1 MTVPA
6 RVSQQNPRALTPLA
20 QSIARLAATSEIRFG
35 TPPSPDWTICSD
47 LLANP
52 ARFDLWR
59 KDLGEWLAENY
70 GESDDRA
77 TAGYI
82 MGWYLHVP
90 GTIAGLLFH
99 TARRVPSLKPSDIA
113 FRLNAEGRP
122 HPDGISVLCDEFA
135 CLPDDPASNHPAATV
150 VPNEAALASL
160 LRARYAGH
168 AAQFVASFGQ
178 VVRFGR
184 RTLWAAATDMLEY
197 GAWAAGRVCGD
208 ENGGVTDAALILPE
222 KLEPFVSASTLHL
235 SDEGWKRKRNSC
247 CFHYVL
253 PDAEPCTACPR
264 TCS

>member
-1 MTVPA
+1 LTVPA

-20 QSIARLAATSEIRFG
+20 ESIARLEAGAEIRFG
-35 TPPSPDWTICSD
+35 TPSPDWTTCSD
-47 LLANP
+47 LLAEP

-59 KDLGEWLAENY
+59 KDLAEWMVEQY

-82 MGWYLHVP
+82 MGWYLHIP

-99 TARRVPSLKPSDIA
+99 TARRVPTLKPADIA
-113 FRLNAEGRP
+113 FRTNADGRP
-122 HPDGISVLCDEFA
+122 HPDGISVLSDEFA

-150 VPNEAALASL
+150 VANEAALAAL
-160 LRARYAGH
+160 LRARYAAH

-222 KLEPFVSASTLHL
+222 KLDPFVSASTLHL
-235 SDEGWKRKRNSC
+235 TTEGWKRKRNSC

-253 PDAEPCTACPR
+253 PEAEPCTACPR

>member
-6 RVSQQNPRALTPLA
+6 RVSQKNPRALTPLA
-20 QSIARLAATSEIRFG
+20 ESIARLDVGTDISFG
-35 TPPSPDWTICSD
+35 PPPSDWTICSD
-47 LLANP
+47 LLSEP
-52 ARFDLWR
+52 TKFDLWR
-59 KDLGEWLAENY
+59 KDLAEWLVEQY

-82 MGWYLHVP
+82 MGWYLNVP
-90 GTIAGLLFH
+90 GYLAGLLFH
-99 TARRVPSLKPSDIA
+99 TARRVPTLKPCDTA
-113 FRLNAEGRP
+113 FRIAQDGRP
-122 HPDGISVLCDEFA
+122 HPDGMAILSDEFA

-150 VPNEAALASL
+150 VPSEAALAAL
-160 LRARYAGH
+160 LRARYAAH

-184 RTLWAAATDMLEY
+184 RQLWAAATDMLEY
-197 GAWAAGRVCGD
+197 GPWAAGRVCGD
-208 ENGGVTDAALILPE
+208 ENAGVTEAALILPE

-235 SDEGWKRKRNSC
+235 TNEGWKRKRNSC

-253 PDAEPCTACPR
+253 PEAEPCTACPR